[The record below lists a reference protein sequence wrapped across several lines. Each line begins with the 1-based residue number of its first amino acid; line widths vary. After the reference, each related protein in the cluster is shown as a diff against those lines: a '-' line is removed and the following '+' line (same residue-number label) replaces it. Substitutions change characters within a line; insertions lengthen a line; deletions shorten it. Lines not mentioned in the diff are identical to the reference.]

1 MDENVLLIAVTLAS
15 LIGSP
20 LIQGVKAMFELFTGS
35 PLADKAAMITTLVV
49 SVLLAFLAISVSGA
63 FSAPLP
69 ANWQEWVKLIGGSI
83 GSVFAVTTVVFKSLI
98 KPAIEKQELEQRFG
112 SFGGLE

>member
-20 LIQGVKAMFELFTGS
+20 LIQGIKTLYTLFTGIN
-35 PLADKAAMITTLVV
+35 LADKAAMITTLVV
-49 SVLLAFLAISVSGA
+49 SVLLALSAVAISGA
-63 FSAPLP
+63 FSAPMP
-69 ANWQEWVKLIGGSI
+69 VNWQEWVKLIGGSI

-98 KPAIEKQELEQRFG
+98 KPAIEKQEIKQFIAG
-112 SFGGLE
+112 MD